1 MILILILQMDRFLKG
16 VYMKIV
22 FIGCV
27 ESSEIILE
35 QLLNCNLNVVGVIT
49 KQKSSFNTDFRDL
62 SALCIKYGIPYK
74 YTNQINTDKEVKRF
88 LEELKPDYLYCI
100 GWSQIL
106 HNEILGI
113 PKKGTIGFHPAE
125 LPNNRGRHPIVWA
138 LALGLKRTASTFL
151 LLDNGVDTG
160 KILSQE
166 FISIE
171 YKDNAQILYQKIM
184 EKAKKQIVD
193 LSYSLIKEQID
204 LNELVVQKKGN
215 AWRKRKEEDGKID
228 WRMGSY
234 QIYNLVRALTRPYV
248 GAHFIYQEKEY
259 KVWKVKEYIT
269 EEYENIEP
277 GKVLK
282 VFSEEHF
289 MVKAG
294 NNVIEVL
301 ECDKHLFVEGEYLL

>member
-1 MILILILQMDRFLKG
+1 
-16 VYMKIV
+16 MKIV
-22 FIGCV
+22 LIGCV

-35 QLLNCNLNVVGVIT
+35 QLFSHGFDVVGVIT
-49 KQKSSFNTDFRDL
+49 KQKSSFNADFRDL
-62 SALCIKYGIPYK
+62 SVLCRKYDVPYK
-74 YTNQINTDKEVKRF
+74 YTNQINNDEDVKNF
-88 LEELKPDYLYCI
+88 LRKLKPDYLYCI

-106 HNEILGI
+106 GKEILEI

-151 LLDNGVDTG
+151 LLDSGIDTG
-160 KILSQE
+160 KVLSQE
-166 FISIE
+166 FISIKYE
-171 YKDNAQILYQKIM
+171 DNSQTLYQKIM
-184 EKAKKQIVD
+184 EKAKEQIVD
-193 LSYSLIKEQID
+193 LSYNLMKEKIDIKQLAVQENG
-204 LNELVVQKKGN
+204 NE
-215 AWRKRKEEDGKID
+215 WRKRKKEDGEID

-234 QIYNLVRALTRPYV
+234 QIYNLIRALTRPYV

-259 KVWKVKEYIT
+259 KVWKAKEYIT
-269 EEYENIEP
+269 DAYENIEP
-277 GKVLK
+277 GKILK

-294 NNVIEVL
+294 NNIIEVL